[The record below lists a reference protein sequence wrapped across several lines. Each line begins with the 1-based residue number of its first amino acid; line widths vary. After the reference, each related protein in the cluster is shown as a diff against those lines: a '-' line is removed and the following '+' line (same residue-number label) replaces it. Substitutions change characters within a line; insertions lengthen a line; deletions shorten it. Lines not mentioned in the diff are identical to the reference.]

1 MRGSPLYSGKT
12 ITSDKNKGIK
22 VMKEALAEVEA
33 VISKLRGNYKVKTE
47 VYMINTIA
55 SSDWR

>member
-33 VISKLRGNYKVKTE
+33 VITSLKGNYKIKTE
-47 VYMINTIA
+47 VLEC
-55 SSDWR
+55 R